1 MTLPRTD
8 DCDVSAVD
16 TRRSLTSVIFDLDG
30 TLLDTIEDMTDAVN
44 AALDQRG
51 YPTRSVEEVKYLVG
65 EGTEVFAGGALP
77 SDARQPD
84 IIANLIDAYRA
95 EYDKIWTRKTRPY
108 PGVVDLLN
116 ILGKR
121 GIRMAVLSNKRDAVV
136 KEAVAYFL
144 PNVPFAEVWG
154 SRPDIPLK
162 PDAGAALRLAKCLGS
177 APEDVLLVGDTKTD
191 MQTARSADMVAVGA
205 LWGFR
210 TAEELLRHGAKHLV
224 PQPSDILDL
233 PEWKAGEA

>member
-1 MTLPRTD
+1 
-8 DCDVSAVD
+8 
-16 TRRSLTSVIFDLDG
+16 
-30 TLLDTIEDMTDAVN
+30 MTDAVN

-84 IIANLIDAYRA
+84 IVASLINEYRA
-95 EYDKIWTRKTRPY
+95 EYVKIWTRKTRPY
-108 PGVVDLLN
+108 PGIVDLLN
-116 ILGKR
+116 VLGKR
-121 GIRMAVLSNKRDAVV
+121 GIPMAVLSNKRDAVV
-136 KEAVAYFL
+136 KEAVAHFL
-144 PNVPFAEVWG
+144 PGVRFAEVWG
-154 SRPDIPLK
+154 ARPKVPLK
-162 PDAGAALRLAKCLGS
+162 PDPGAALRLAQCLGTV
-177 APEDVLLVGDTKTD
+177 PERILLVGDTKTD
-191 MQTARSADMVAVGA
+191 MQTARSAGMVAVGV

-210 TAEELLRHGAKHLV
+210 TAEELRRHGAKHLV

>member
-1 MTLPRTD
+1 VTSPRTD
-8 DCDVSAVD
+8 NREIPAPD
-16 TRRSLTSVIFDLDG
+16 TRRSPASVIFDLDG

-84 IIANLIDAYRA
+84 IVASLINEYRA
-95 EYDKIWTRKTRPY
+95 EYAKIWTRKTRPY
-108 PGVVDLLN
+108 PGIVDLLN
-116 ILGKR
+116 VLGKR
-121 GIRMAVLSNKRDAVV
+121 GIPMAVLSNKRDAVV
-136 KEAVAYFL
+136 KEAVAHFL
-144 PNVPFAEVWG
+144 PGVPFAEVWG
-154 SRPDIPLK
+154 ARPDIPLK
-162 PDAGAALRLAKCLGS
+162 PDAGAALRLGKCLGD
-177 APEDVLLVGDTKTD
+177 APERVLLVGDTKTD
-191 MQTARSADMVAVGA
+191 MQTARSAGMVAVGA

-210 TAEELLRHGAKHLV
+210 TAEELRRHGAKHLV